1 MTRNPRATQGVT
13 ASAGFCTARSKRLPM
28 RLGIVFFSLA
38 ILGGCLQQAPEK
50 APQAPPPPTP
60 VTVSKITAADTPVVI
75 EFVGKTASSR
85 RVEIRSR
92 VEGFLE
98 AREYQEGTLV
108 QEGQVMF
115 QMDRK
120 PFEAQLQAAQA
131 ELAQQQAKLTNA
143 DANLTRVRPLAK
155 KNAVAK
161 KELDDALGTYRSA
174 AAAVEAA
181 QAKVVQA
188 ELDLGYT
195 TIHSPVTG
203 ISSFATQ
210 REGAYIGVGS
220 SGPLTY
226 VAKIDPIWVEFSVS
240 ENQLLKARANEDD
253 GRIREPRAGQF
264 DVEIALADGSIYP
277 ETGRITFADASL
289 SETTGTF
296 LLRAE
301 LPNPKRGDGRED
313 QLRPGQFVRV
323 RLKGAVRPDAILVPQ
338 RAVQQGAKGNFVWV
352 VDADGKAQF
361 RPVEVGVWHG
371 DDWFI
376 DGGLEDGETV
386 VVDGAL
392 KLRAGAAVQ
401 ITEPNKDSAKAAG
414 KEQG

>member
-1 MTRNPRATQGVT
+1 
-13 ASAGFCTARSKRLPM
+13 
-28 RLGIVFFSLA
+28 
-38 ILGGCLQQAPEK
+38 
-50 APQAPPPPTP
+50 
-60 VTVSKITAADTPVVI
+60 
-75 EFVGKTASSR
+75 
-85 RVEIRSR
+85 
-92 VEGFLE
+92 
-98 AREYQEGTLV
+98 
-108 QEGQVMF
+108 
-115 QMDRK
+115 
-120 PFEAQLQAAQA
+120 
-131 ELAQQQAKLTNA
+131 
-143 DANLTRVRPLAK
+143 
-155 KNAVAK
+155 
-161 KELDDALGTYRSA
+161 
-174 AAAVEAA
+174 
-181 QAKVVQA
+181 
-188 ELDLGYT
+188 
-195 TIHSPVTG
+195 IHSPVTG